1 MLRANKIEHPPIVA
15 QADAPPPLLTAFVRR
30 TAEVQA
36 IRDGRWM
43 RKGSGQSR

>member
-1 MLRANKIEHPPIVA
+1 MLRASRIEQPPVVHA
-15 QADAPPPLLTAFVRR
+15 TPPPRLLTAFVRR

-43 RKGSGQSR
+43 RAGSSQGR